1 MHKIKDHLLLLFWG
15 TLGGVAFVGCI
26 LAFGHLVNWIN
37 AQLNMHI
44 SPRLIKFALRLL
56 ICAIVL
62 GLIKTR
68 NYWNNKLTHK
78 QAAEVFAPELLDC
91 IYKEPLAK
99 AVVERRKGQ
108 INALVSLPDEAR
120 MQALNTPVCNGL
132 TLLHIAAALGRTK
145 LCDRLLALG
154 ADLQAQDD
162 AGKTPTD
169 YAAFFNRPKT
179 LQFLQSYYMESHIPT
194 KM

>member
-1 MHKIKDHLLLLFWG
+1 MHKIKDRLCLLFWG

-26 LAFGHLVNWIN
+26 LSFGHLVNWIN

-56 ICAIVL
+56 ICAVVL
-62 GLIKTR
+62 GLIKAG
-68 NYWNNKLTHK
+68 NFWNNKLTHK

-99 AVVERRKGQ
+99 AVVERRTNK
-108 INALVSLPDEAR
+108 ITALVSLPDKDR
-120 MQALNTPVCNGL
+120 LQALNTPVCNGL

-145 LCDRLLALG
+145 LCDKLLTLG

-169 YAAFFNRPKT
+169 YAAFFKQQKT
-179 LQFLQSYYMESHIPT
+179 LQFLQSYYIESK